1 MEERIMNSIINVA
14 DVAARTKLAV
24 LQTGAWRATRINRSE
39 TRNTN
44 ATHGTGNAAKVLV
57 RVTDHAALTGLAK
70 LHAHAYQEH
79 RRFTLPTVQDGMR
92 LLPAGREFEH
102 AEVMRKL
109 ADQHNTFVREFL
121 ADYENERANAPARL
135 NGLFDPSMWP
145 SLHVVEHKFTFQTRY
160 LATPVDGE
168 WSEWL
173 SASVESAEAEL
184 RERLEEALKRVKDRC
199 KSDGKLYASVFEAIR
214 ELADLAP
221 DLDFNGDYAPV
232 VQALAPLAKIHAED
246 VRDNPSARQKVA
258 KQADSILSVLG
269 GIK

>member
-1 MEERIMNSIINVA
+1 MSNIVNVA

-24 LQTGAWRATRINRSE
+24 LQTGAWRATRLNRSE

-79 RRFTLPTVQDGMR
+79 RRYTLPTVQDGMR

-109 ADQHNTFVREFL
+109 ADQHNKLVREFL
-121 ADYENERANAPARL
+121 SDYEDERASAPARL
-135 NGLFDPSMWP
+135 NGLFDPAMWP
-145 SLHVVEHKFTFQTRY
+145 SLHVVEHKFTFHTRY
-160 LATPVDGE
+160 LATPSEGE
-168 WSEWL
+168 WGDWL
-173 SASVESAEAEL
+173 AASVESAEAEL
-184 RERLEEALKRVKDRC
+184 RERLEEALKRVKERC
-199 KSDGKLYASVFEAIR
+199 KSDGKLYASVFDAIR
-214 ELADLAP
+214 ELTDLAP
-221 DLDFNGDYAPV
+221 DLDFNGDYAEV
-232 VQALAPLAKIHAED
+232 VHSMAPLAHIHAED
-246 VRDNPSARQKVA
+246 VRDNPSARKKVA
-258 KQADSILSVLG
+258 KQADDILSVLG

>member
-1 MEERIMNSIINVA
+1 MNNIVNIA

-24 LQTGAWRATRINRSE
+24 LQTGAWRATRLNRNE

-57 RVTDHAALTGLAK
+57 KVTDHEALTSLNK

-109 ADQHNTFVREFL
+109 ADQHNQFVREFL
-121 ADYENERANAPARL
+121 ADYESERLNAPARL
-135 NGLFDPSMWP
+135 NGLYDASMWP
-145 SLHVVEHKFTFQTRY
+145 TLGVIETKFTFQTRY
-160 LATPVDGE
+160 LATPTDGE
-168 WSEWL
+168 WGDWL
-173 SASVESAEAEL
+173 AASVESAEAEL
-184 RERLEEALKRVKDRC
+184 KERLHDALQRVKDRC
-199 KSDGKLYASVFEAIR
+199 KADGKLYASVFDSIR
-214 ELADLAP
+214 ELVALTP
-221 DLDFNGDYAPV
+221 DLDFAGDYAPV
-232 VQALAPLAKIHAED
+232 VEAMVPLAKVHAED
-246 VRDNPSARQKVA
+246 VRDDPKARKAVA
-258 KQADSILSVLG
+258 KAADNILSVLG